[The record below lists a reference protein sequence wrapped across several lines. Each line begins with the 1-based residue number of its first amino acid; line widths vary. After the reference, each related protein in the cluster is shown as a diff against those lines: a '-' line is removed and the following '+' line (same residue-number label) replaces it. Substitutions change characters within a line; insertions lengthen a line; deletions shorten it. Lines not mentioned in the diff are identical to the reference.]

1 MEVILDTNA
10 LTAFADGEPG
20 ALAEIGRARLIA
32 IPVVVLGEYL
42 FGIAQSRRRNE
53 YEQWMKRYI
62 RDYHILDVN
71 SDTAAQYADVRLQLK
86 RAGTPIPPN
95 DTWIA
100 ALCRQH
106 SLPLLSQDRHFDRV
120 NGIRRV
126 GW

>member
-1 MEVILDTNA
+1 VILDTNA

-42 FGIAQSRRRNE
+42 FGIAQSRRRTE
-53 YEQWMKRYI
+53 YEQWMNSYI
-62 RDYHILDVN
+62 RDYRILDVN
-71 SDTAAQYADVRLQLK
+71 SETASRYADVRLELRRK
-86 RAGTPIPPN
+86 GTPIPAN
-95 DTWIA
+95 DIWIA

-106 SLPLLSQDRHFDRV
+106 SLSLLSQDRHFDRV
-120 NGIRRV
+120 TGIRRV